1 MISIY
6 YGTRPEYIKV
16 YPLYKQIK
24 EMGLSV
30 ELVKVIQHTDLIST
44 FYCDRSVK
52 LFNNEGYSNR
62 LSSVISSIL
71 SDDSIG
77 VATKLVVVQGDTAT
91 AFAVA
96 LNAFNRKI
104 PIAHIEAGLRTYD
117 VENPFPEEAY
127 RRFISVVASY
137 HFCVSDSGLQNL
149 DRERIEGK
157 KYVVGNTVLD
167 SLLEHRD
174 GIAYGNKV
182 LVTLHRRENKE
193 HMRKW
198 FETIEVI
205 AQDKEHLE
213 FILPLHPSPDAQ
225 IHKSVFSAV
234 KVIDPLSHEQMIE
247 LLKECKFAI
256 TDSGGIQEESSF
268 LKKKSIV
275 CRKKTEREDGLGVF
289 SVLCQTPQ
297 QLKTLVEQLD
307 NDPVVDAECPYGD
320 GHSVIKIVEL
330 LSKHNLIGEKSNET
344 N

>member
-24 EMGLSV
+24 EMELSV

-127 RRFISVVASY
+127 RRFISVMASY
-137 HFCVSDSGLQNL
+137 HFCVSDSGLKNL
-149 DRERIEGK
+149 EREKIEGK

-167 SLLEHRD
+167 SLLKYRD
-174 GIAYGNKV
+174 EITYGNKV
-182 LVTLHRRENKE
+182 LVTLHRRENKQQ
-193 HMRKW
+193 MREW
-198 FETIEVI
+198 FELIEQI
-205 AQDKEHLE
+205 AKERKHLE
-213 FILPLHPSPDAQ
+213 FVLPLHPSTDTEVY
-225 IHKSVFSAV
+225 KSLFSAV
-234 KVIDPLSHEQMIE
+234 KVVDPLPHNLTIQ
-247 LLKECKFAI
+247 LLKECRFVI

-268 LKKKSIV
+268 FKKKSIV
-275 CRKKTEREDGLGVF
+275 CRKKTEREDGLGMF
-289 SVLCQTPQ
+289 SVLCSNPQ
-297 QLKTLVEQLD
+297 QLKEMVFGLE
-307 NDPVVDAECPYGD
+307 NDPIVDAECPYGD
-320 GHSVIKIVEL
+320 GRSSERIAIILKG
-330 LSKHNLIGEKSNET
+330 LI
-344 N
+344 